1 MAATPQYGS
10 MIFRGASGKTYSID
24 LYVSDVN
31 GASVNWDGG
40 AGAGAGT
47 PAFWIAPENVTLVD
61 YSQVTG
67 TADTEKIRLT
77 ANGRPTMHVLRYALH
92 LTTIATRPA
101 LNIGFSQGTQIS
113 ALQISD

>member
-10 MIFRGASGKTYSID
+10 MLFRGASGKTYSVD

-31 GASVNWDGG
+31 AGLINWDGG
-40 AGAGAGT
+40 AGAGAASPT
-47 PAFWIAPENVTLVD
+47 YWKAPEDVTLVD

-77 ANGRPTMHVLRYALH
+77 VNGRPTMHVLRYGIH
-92 LTTIATRPA
+92 LTTLATRPP
-101 LNIGFSQGTQIS
+101 LTIGFKAQSEIAGI
-113 ALQISD
+113 QISD